1 MFDAIVKP
9 FVAIFTVT
17 EGWVTRVQAG
27 VSSRAVNGLM
37 ALCQGL
43 NDFPFLHPGC
53 FRRGSGIG
61 VADPKL
67 HLTQIQTAPL
77 PMSSIS

>member
-1 MFDAIVKP
+1 VGYLSTGGRIIPRRERLD
-9 FVAIFTVT
+9 
-17 EGWVTRVQAG
+17 G
-27 VSSRAVNGLM
+27 
-37 ALCQGL
+37 LCQGL
-43 NDFPFLHPGC
+43 NNFPFLHPGC

-77 PMSSIS
+77 LMSSIS